1 MMTTINDDIDA
12 TNDDDQDDAQDDA
25 HDDHDSGS
33 GQSHSQ
39 FASRLIQSAH
49 SLSWLSLFSI

>member
-12 TNDDDQDDAQDDA
+12 TNDYDQDDA

-39 FASRLIQSAH
+39 FPSRLIQSAH